1 MTRSNLTRAQSFID
15 TISGVPAVIDR
26 GEVDSLFAGGWF
38 IGGPNIIDETA
49 SRTFIRHLDLDPNH
63 RVSEFE
69 VWGDRAGENRSK
81 ALRTEIGAVGVGQC
95 EIHDYYPDEQGN
107 YRLPLQT
114 EDTPSG
120 EVVEDRKEG

>member
-1 MTRSNLTRAQSFID
+1 MTKNNLKITQSFID

-49 SRTFIRHLDLDPNH
+49 SRTFMRHLILDPNH
-63 RVSEFE
+63 SVTE
-69 VWGDRAGENRSK
+69 VETWADRAGKSRSK

-95 EIHDYYPDEQGN
+95 EVNDYYPDEQGN
-107 YRLPLQT
+107 YRLPTQT
-114 EDTPSG
+114 EDTPVAG
-120 EVVEDRKEG
+120 VVDKG